1 LTGSGTVDGGG
12 MPILVGMTSTH
23 TSTDTSGP
31 SLPVESGPRPLD
43 RLLPVVAAA
52 SLGAAALAL
61 VAPDITG
68 GGPVDGMSMTH
79 YMGLLAANQPWN
91 LVLFMAGPV
100 ILAETLAIT
109 ELVLLFS
116 RTPSG
121 WVRALN
127 RYAGLLV
134 GPLMVGIGIYLIRTA
149 VVPLTTGG
157 AWRGP
162 ADVVA
167 VLSYLLAAVPLIGIT
182 GVELG
187 LLGRQDERRARR
199 LHATFVGVFLV
210 VAHVAMIVGMLDPAV
225 LGWQASH
232 LMPGSA
238 TEMPGMVHGS

>member
-1 LTGSGTVDGGG
+1 
-12 MPILVGMTSTH
+12 MTSTP
-23 TSTDTSGP
+23 TSTDTPGP

-52 SLGAAALAL
+52 SLGAAAFAL

-121 WVRALN
+121 WVGALN

-162 ADVVA
+162 ADVIA

-232 LMPGSA
+232 VMTGSA